1 MASIDARELASFGL
15 RALAR
20 PEPSTIRDLLLVGL
34 TFASG
39 AVDAIAFLGLDKV
52 FSAFMTGN
60 LVFLGLG
67 VAGAKEPDLMR
78 VAPALVAFAV
88 GVFVAVRI
96 VKPTKGSGIWPQRV
110 SIALGVAVL
119 VQAAFLVGWLVTS
132 GRPSVR
138 AGDLL
143 IVLSALAFGMQ
154 SGAVMSLNVKGVF
167 TTAATATV
175 IVLMSDE
182 AGWSQSAAER
192 RRLATVVVGLV
203 AGAAAAAFL
212 LFHARVY
219 APILPLVVTV
229 AVVATASVVLKPV
242 ATRGSVDGSAKRA

>member
-1 MASIDARELASFGL
+1 MASIDAGERFSFGL

-20 PEPSTIRDLLLVGL
+20 PKPSTVRDLALVGL

-39 AVDAIAFLGLDKV
+39 AVDAITYLGLDKV

-67 VAGAKEPDLMR
+67 ASGANEPDLTR
-78 VAPALVAFAV
+78 IAPALIAFAV
-88 GVFVAVRI
+88 GVFLAVQI

-110 SIALGVAVL
+110 SIALGVAAL
-119 VQAAFLVGWLVTS
+119 AQAAFLAGWLVTS
-132 GRPSVR
+132 GRPSWG
-138 AGDLL
+138 AGNALTA
-143 IVLSALAFGMQ
+143 LSALAFGMQ

-175 IVLMSDE
+175 IMLMSDE

-192 RRLATVVVGLV
+192 RRLATVVVGLI

-212 LFHARVY
+212 LIHARVY

-229 AVVATASVVLKPV
+229 AVVVTAWVALKS
-242 ATRGSVDGSAKRA
+242 ADGA